1 MVKVSATMVEFCPGI
16 STATTLS
23 SVPEACGL
31 ARFRNDTKATTIP
44 STMMAMTRIFPE
56 GRFFLAVPNSS
67 PMLMVGP
74 EGAAGGFGGE
84 GGGGPNPSPMWRG
97 GREGAAG
104 GFGVEGVE
112 GGFDMG
118 LSYARFYAGG
128 ERVARV

>member
-1 MVKVSATMVEFCPGI
+1 MVNVSATMVEFCPGI

-74 EGAAGGFGGE
+74 EGAAGGFG
-84 GGGGPNPSPMWRG
+84 
-97 GREGAAG
+97 
-104 GFGVEGVE
+104 VEGVE

-128 ERVARV
+128 ERVARVVRFRVGFLIFGLALL

>member
-16 STATTLS
+16 STAMTLS

-31 ARFRNDTKATTIP
+31 ARFRNDTKATTMP
-44 STMMAMTRIFPE
+44 STMMATTRILPE
-56 GRFFLAVPNSS
+56 GRLFLAVPNSS

-74 EGAAGGFGGE
+74 EGAT
-84 GGGGPNPSPMWRG
+84 
-97 GREGAAG
+97 G

-118 LSYARFYAGG
+118 LSYARFYA
-128 ERVARV
+128 